1 MTQAD
6 DRFQEVRA
14 AELALLGGEVR
25 SDPARVREL
34 LHPDFVE
41 IGRSGRR
48 WTRDETI
55 AALASEVARV
65 TPDTDEWEF
74 TELSPTLV
82 LVTYC
87 VSSASGQSRHSS
99 LWEVGGAAPVIRFH
113 QGTVVTHAQ
122 HVLDGVRDN
131 PTSAPTV

>member
-1 MTQAD
+1 MTQSD
-6 DRFQEVRA
+6 DRFRQVRA

-48 WTRDETI
+48 WMRDEMI
-55 AALASEVARV
+55 AALASEEVRV
-65 TPDTDEWEF
+65 TRDTDEWEF

-82 LVTYC
+82 LVTYR

-99 LWEVGGAAPVIRFH
+99 LWDVGGATPAIRFH
-113 QGTVVTHAQ
+113 QGTVVPPA
-122 HVLDGVRDN
+122 
-131 PTSAPTV
+131 

>member
-1 MTQAD
+1 MTQSD
-6 DRFQEVRA
+6 DRFREVRA
-14 AELALLGGEVR
+14 AELALLDGAVR
-25 SDPARVREL
+25 RDPARVRAL
-34 LHPDFVE
+34 LHPDFAE

-55 AALASEVARV
+55 AALAAEESRV

-82 LVTYC
+82 LVTYR

-99 LWEVGGAAPVIRFH
+99 LWEVGGATPVIRFH
-113 QGTVVTHAQ
+113 QGTVVPPA
-122 HVLDGVRDN
+122 
-131 PTSAPTV
+131 